1 MPSLP
6 RRLWIPALIIIAL
19 FLLAHLWGFNRFL
32 SNNNG
37 TTPANTVTVRRGTLA
52 AFVTATGKL
61 NSDRKARLA
70 FPVAGTLL
78 SVAEVGTNLIANQ
91 SVATLQNPEL
101 QLRYEEAQ
109 AGLTVATAQRDK
121 AVAGATQGEI
131 DAAQAQLEA
140 AQLALSVAQA
150 RLDTIATENQATSNE
165 LVEVERA
172 RAAVLSAEATLRQAV
187 DGVGTEEL
195 VGLEAQIEQAQI
207 RLELAEVA
215 LQSATLTAPF
225 AGVVTERTATIGE
238 RVNGGQQVVTLSDLS
253 TLYLAADIDEVDVG
267 RVAVGQLV
275 TVTIDA
281 FPTQPLTGSVTVL
294 GSAATPQR
302 GTTVYLAKIAL
313 APTPLTLRLDM
324 SAEAQIRTADE
335 SEVLL
340 LPQTAIRYAENQPY
354 VLVRRNGQDEQQSV
368 TLGAT
373 DDRDVAI
380 LAGLN
385 EGEIVVLP

>member
-1 MPSLP
+1 MPSIP
-6 RRLWIPALIIIAL
+6 RRLWIPALIVIAF
-19 FLLAHLWGFNRFL
+19 FLLALWGFTRFFA
-32 SNNNG
+32 NDND
-37 TTPANTVTVRRGTLA
+37 TPPANTVAVRRGTLA

-61 NSDRKARLA
+61 NADRKARLA
-70 FPVAGTLL
+70 FPVAGTVL
-78 SVAEVGTNLIANQ
+78 SVAEVGTALTADQ
-91 SVATLQNPEL
+91 PVATLQNPEL
-101 QLRYEEAQ
+101 QLRYDEAQ
-109 AGLTVATAQRDK
+109 AGLTVAIAQRDK
-121 AVAGATQGEI
+121 AIAGATQGEI

-150 RLDTIATENQATSNE
+150 RLDGIAPENQATSTE

-172 RAAVLSAEATLRQAV
+172 RAAVLGAEATLRQAV
-187 DGVGTEEL
+187 DGVGAEEL
-195 VGLEAQIEQAQI
+195 IGLEAQVEQAQI

-225 AGVVTERTATIGE
+225 AGVVTERTAAMGE

-253 TLYLAADIDEVDVG
+253 TLYLAADVDEVDVG

-281 FPTQPLTGSVTVL
+281 FPTQPLTGTVTVL

-302 GTTVYLAKIAL
+302 GTTVYLAKITL

-368 TLGAT
+368 TLGAA

-385 EGEIVVLP
+385 EGDVVVLP

>member
-1 MPSLP
+1 MPSIP
-6 RRLWIPALIIIAL
+6 RRLWIPALLIIVF
-19 FLLAHLWGFNRFL
+19 FLLAHLWGFTRFL
-32 SNNNG
+32 SIQNESATG
-37 TTPANTVTVRRGTLA
+37 NTITVRRGTLA

-61 NSDRKARLA
+61 NADRKARLA
-70 FPVAGTLL
+70 FPVAGTVL
-78 SVAEVGTNLIANQ
+78 SVAEVGTELDANQ
-91 SVATLQNPEL
+91 PVATLQNPEL
-101 QLRYEEAQ
+101 QLRYDEAQ
-109 AGLTVATAQRDK
+109 AGVAVAVAQRDK
-121 AVAGATQGEI
+121 AVAGASQGEI

-150 RLDTIATENQATSNE
+150 RLDGIAPESQATSTE

-172 RAAVLSAEATLRQAV
+172 RAAVVGAEATLRQAV

-195 VGLEAQIEQAQI
+195 TALEAQVQQAQI
-207 RLELAEVA
+207 RLDLANVA

-225 AGVVTERTATIGE
+225 AGVVTERTVGVGE
-238 RVNGGQQVVTLSDLS
+238 RINGGQQVVTLSDLS
-253 TLYLAADIDEVDVG
+253 TLYLAADVDEVDVG
-267 RVAVGQLV
+267 RVAIGQLV

-281 FPTQPLTGSVTVL
+281 FPTQPLTGTVIVL

-313 APTPLTLRLDM
+313 ASTPLNLRLDM

-368 TLGAT
+368 TLGAA

-380 LAGLN
+380 LAGLS
-385 EGEIVVLP
+385 EGDVVVLP

>member
-6 RRLWIPALIIIAL
+6 RRLWIPALLIIL
-19 FLLAHLWGFNRFL
+19 FFLLAHLWGFTRFL
-32 SNNNG
+32 SLQNE
-37 TTPANTVTVRRGTLA
+37 TPTGDIVTVRRGTLA

-61 NSDRKARLA
+61 NTDRKARLA
-70 FPVAGTLL
+70 FPVAGTVL
-78 SVAEVGTNLIANQ
+78 SITEVGTDLTVGQPI
-91 SVATLQNPEL
+91 ATLQNPEL
-101 QLRYEEAQ
+101 QLRYDEAQ

-121 AVAGATQGEI
+121 AIAGATQGEI
-131 DAAQAQLEA
+131 EAAQAQLEA

-150 RLDTIATENQATSNE
+150 RLDAIAPENQSTSTE

-172 RAAVLSAEATLRQAV
+172 RAAVLGAEATLRQAV

-195 VGLEAQIEQAQI
+195 VGLEAQVDQAQI

-225 AGVVTERTATIGE
+225 AGVVTERTAAIGE
-238 RVNGGQQVVTLSDLS
+238 RVNGGQQVVTLSDLT
-253 TLYLAADIDEVDVG
+253 TLYLAADVDEVDVG
-267 RVAVGQLV
+267 RVVVGQRV

-281 FPTQPLTGSVTVL
+281 FPTQPLTGTVTVL

-313 APTPLTLRLDM
+313 ASTPLTLRLDM
-324 SAEAQIRTADE
+324 SGEAQIRTADE
-335 SEVLL
+335 NEVLL

-368 TLGAT
+368 TLGAA
-373 DDRDVAI
+373 DDRDVGI

-385 EGEIVVLP
+385 EGDVVVLP